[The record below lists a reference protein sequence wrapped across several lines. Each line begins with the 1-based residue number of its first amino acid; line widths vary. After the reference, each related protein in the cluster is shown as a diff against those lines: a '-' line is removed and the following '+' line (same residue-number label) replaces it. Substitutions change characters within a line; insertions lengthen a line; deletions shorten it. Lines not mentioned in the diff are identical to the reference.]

1 MAIFTKEQQAAGE
14 TKSAPTTGGGEGS
27 LSMIAAGMKVTGDID
42 TDGVV
47 KIEGKVEG
55 SVRAG
60 RQVLVGRQGEV
71 VGDIMTREAVIGGK
85 VQGTVTASERV
96 EVQGTSTVIGD
107 INTKAIA
114 VVEGGKINGSIRI
127 SDTAVSNGRQAEGRH
142 AEGRH
147 HGDGQQSQKVAGVR

>member
-14 TKSAPTTGGGEGS
+14 IKSAPNNGGGEGS

-71 VGDIMTREAVIGGK
+71 TGDITTREAVIGGK
-85 VQGTVTASERV
+85 VEGTITASERV
-96 EVQGTSTVIGD
+96 EVQGTSTVVGD
-107 INTKAIA
+107 ISTKSIA

-127 SDTAVSNGRQAEGRH
+127 SDNAVAQSRSA
-142 AEGRH
+142 
-147 HGDGQQSQKVAGVR
+147 DGQHQKVAVVR

>member
-1 MAIFTKEQQAAGE
+1 MAIFTKEQQATADA
-14 TKSAPTTGGGEGS
+14 KSNPNGGEGS
-27 LSMIAAGMKVTGDID
+27 LSMIAAGMKVTGDIE

-71 VGDIMTREAVIGGK
+71 QGDITTREAVIGGK
-85 VQGTVTASERV
+85 VQGTIVASERV

-114 VVEGGKINGSIRI
+114 VVEGGKINGSVRI
-127 SDTAVSNGRQAEGRH
+127 SDTTAAQGRPGEQY
-142 AEGRH
+142 
-147 HGDGQQSQKVAGVR
+147 QQKVAVVR

>member
-1 MAIFTKEQQAAGE
+1 MAIFTKDQQAAGE
-14 TKSAPTTGGGEGS
+14 TPKNTPSKGTPSNGEGS

-55 SVRAG
+55 SVRAA

-71 VGDIMTREAVIGGK
+71 QGDITTREAVIGGK
-85 VQGTVTASERV
+85 VQGTVTATERV

-107 INTKAIA
+107 ITTRAIA

-127 SDTAVSNGRQAEGRH
+127 SDTAATAQPRAAEEKH
-142 AEGRH
+142 
-147 HGDGQQSQKVAGVR
+147 QKVAVVR